1 MEIRDVKQPLLELD
15 TYFFSE
21 IHIVANAALTPEELR
36 SGMDFGCSFAY
47 DVELGTAREDDRKYQ
62 VVLTATNQGKEGLLQ
77 AYDIRVRIVG
87 FFTVSPE
94 YPEERKKGMV
104 AVLGPSLLCGAL
116 REFILATTS
125 RGPYP
130 PVCLPA
136 TTFIPEETPE

>member
-1 MEIRDVKQPLLELD
+1 MEIQDVKQPPLELV

-21 IHIVANAALTPEELR
+21 IHVVANEALTPEVLR
-36 SGMDFGCSFAY
+36 SGREFGCSFTY
-47 DVELGTAREDDRKYQ
+47 DVELGAAREDDRKYQ
-62 VVLTATNQGKEGLLQ
+62 VVLTATNQEKEGLLQ
-77 AYDIRVRIVG
+77 AYDIRVQIVG

-94 YPEERKKGMV
+94 YPDERKKGMV

-130 PVCLPA
+130 PVCLPT
-136 TTFIPEETPE
+136 TTFIPEKTSR